1 MTKDNTES
9 RAEHSSMVFEA
20 FNYKLLALGLFLVIA
35 GFTAMYLENE
45 VSGFISLFISP
56 IVIVGGYI
64 TVIFA
69 IMMRRTS
76 HTDSPESRNVN

>member
-1 MTKDNTES
+1 MAQNDKRNTTNNTP
-9 RAEHSSMVFEA
+9 MVFEA
-20 FNYKLLALGLFLVIA
+20 LNYKLLALGLFLVIA

-45 VSGFISLFISP
+45 VSGIISLFISP

-69 IMMRRTS
+69 IMKRTGQS
-76 HTDSPESRNVN
+76 HSTKSSNTN

>member
-1 MTKDNTES
+1 MAQKNKNKNVQ
-9 RAEHSSMVFEA
+9 HPSMIFQSL
-20 FNYKLLALGLFLVIA
+20 NYKLLVIGMVLITG

-56 IVIVGGYI
+56 IVIMAGYI

-69 IMMRRTS
+69 IMVRTS
-76 HTDSPESRNVN
+76 DNQPTESRGTNG